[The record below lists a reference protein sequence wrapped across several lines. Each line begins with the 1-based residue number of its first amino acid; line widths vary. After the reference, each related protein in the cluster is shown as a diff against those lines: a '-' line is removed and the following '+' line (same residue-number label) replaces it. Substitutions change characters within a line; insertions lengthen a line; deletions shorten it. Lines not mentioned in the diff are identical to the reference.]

1 MEELTHD
8 FLSFLP
14 AALLTLAAAGA
25 PEVYKLAARRFLDR
39 AKSHMASWLYILLD
53 SFLTP
58 VAGLF
63 RVLLGAAAVKSLPFE
78 LVRDAV
84 FLQYLNLAADLLV
97 ISYISLGCW
106 RAAPVTRLLLR
117 SAQNHLDLE
126 TNQTMGHFFENI
138 FHALVGLFAG
148 IAMLDR
154 LGVPVSGLLTG
165 AGVAGLAVSLAAQST
180 LNNLIAGI
188 TLVLERPFGIGDYI
202 VLGDCEGTVEDI
214 SFRSTRIRSMDHSVI
229 IITNSQICASTV
241 QNTALRTMRPYKFT
255 LGVTYG
261 TTRAQLE
268 KLMADL
274 QAMLD
279 NSPYT
284 NKGTNIVR
292 LTSFGDSSINIL
304 ISAYLTTNVYA
315 TFLQQQ
321 NDLNLNIMD
330 VMQADGVDFAF
341 PSTSVYIEKN

>member
-1 MEELTHD
+1 MEEFTHD

-14 AALLTLAAAGA
+14 AALLALAAAGA
-25 PEVYKLAARRFLDR
+25 PEVYKLAARRFLGR
-39 AKSHMASWLYILLD
+39 AKSHTASWLYILLD

-97 ISYISLGCW
+97 IFYIALGCW

-165 AGVAGLAVSLAAQST
+165 AGVAGTAVSLAAQST
-180 LNNLIAGI
+180 LNSLIAGI
-188 TLVLERPFGIGDYI
+188 TLVLDRPSALGITSCWATARAPLRTFPSAPPG
-202 VLGDCEGTVEDI
+202 
-214 SFRSTRIRSMDHSVI
+214 IRSPDNVA
-229 IITNSQICASTV
+229 ITIENSKITAEYI
-241 QNTALRTMRPYKFT
+241 QNYDRRQSRLWKFT
-255 LGVTYG
+255 IGLTYDTPREKIEQLTADLTAMLQAQPDVQPDGVTIALDKFNDYSI
-261 TTRAQLE
+261 
-268 KLMADL
+268 DL
-274 QAMLD
+274 ACGCT
-279 NSPYT
+279 SP
-284 NKGTNIVR
+284 K
-292 LTSFGDSSINIL
+292 SICG
-304 ISAYLTTNVYA
+304 ISCR
-315 TFLQQQ
+315 
-321 NDLNLNIMD
+321 
-330 VMQADGVDFAF
+330 
-341 PSTSVYIEKN
+341 